1 MSRRQPRT
9 DEHAAR
15 RAGRGAIL
23 AALSVAATTAIVA
36 AQTKPSPRSYT
47 PPKTAWGEPDLRG
60 TYTSDNFIGVP
71 FERPAQYG
79 DRQMLTDAEFEAK
92 EKANEEQVA
101 KDLSEK
107 PESKFEEDEAANNAP
122 RHWLERGTKLS
133 HATSL
138 VIDPPNGR
146 LPALTP
152 AGQARAALGRAR
164 FFRQNDAAEFHSYY
178 DRCITRGVISSIL
191 PAIYG
196 NGTRILQ
203 GPGYVVI
210 QNEMIHEDRVIPTG
224 SSAPRLGKNI
234 HLYMGDPRGHWEAN
248 TLVVD
253 STNFTDKVGVGG
265 GGQPSRNLHLI
276 EKFTRTAQDTIH
288 YEFTVDDPDTYA
300 AKWTAALDLTGK
312 PGYEIYEYACHE
324 GNYGLRNML
333 SASRADD
340 RATQSSPRLQQ

>member
-1 MSRRQPRT
+1 MGTRY
-9 DEHAAR
+9 
-15 RAGRGAIL
+15 GVAIGV
-23 AALSVAATTAIVA
+23 ALLTISVAAQKT
-36 AQTKPSPRSYT
+36 YT
-47 PPKTAWGEPDLRG
+47 PPKTPWGDPDLRG
-60 TYTSDNFIGVP
+60 TFTSDNFIGVP

-79 DRQMLTDAEFEAK
+79 YRPTLTDAEFNAR
-92 EKANEEQVA
+92 EKANLEQIA
-101 KDLSEK
+101 KDNSER
-107 PESKFEEDEAANNAP
+107 PETAFEQDEAANNAP

-138 VIDPPNGR
+138 VVDPPDGR

-152 AGQARAALGRAR
+152 DGQRRQAQNRAR
-164 FFRQNDAAEFHSYY
+164 FLRQDEAAEFHSYY
-178 DRCITRGVISSIL
+178 DRCITRGVVSSIL

-210 QNEMIHEDRVIPTG
+210 QSEMIHETRVIPIDRRT
-224 SSAPRLGKNI
+224 PRLGKAI
-234 HLYMGDPRGHWEAN
+234 HLYMGDPRGRWEGQ

-253 STNFTDKVGVGG
+253 STNFTDRIGVGG
-265 GGQPSRNLHLI
+265 GTVASSSLHLV
-276 EKFTRTAQDTIH
+276 EKFTRTAPDTVH
-288 YEFTVDDPDTYA
+288 YEFMVDDPETYSA
-300 AKWTAALDLTGK
+300 SWTAALDLSAK

-340 RATQSSPRLQQ
+340 RGQK

>member
-1 MSRRQPRT
+1 MGTRY
-9 DEHAAR
+9 
-15 RAGRGAIL
+15 GVAIGI
-23 AALSVAATTAIVA
+23 ALLTVSVAAQKT
-36 AQTKPSPRSYT
+36 YT
-47 PPKTAWGEPDLRG
+47 PPKTPWGDPDLRG
-60 TYTSDNFIGVP
+60 TFTSDNFIGVP

-79 DRQMLTDAEFEAK
+79 DRPTLTDAEFNAR
-92 EKANEEQVA
+92 EKANLEQIA
-101 KDLSEK
+101 KDNSER
-107 PESKFEEDEAANNAP
+107 PETAFEQDEAANNAP

-138 VIDPPNGR
+138 VVDPPDGR

-152 AGQARAALGRAR
+152 DGQRRQAQNRAR
-164 FFRQNDAAEFHSYY
+164 FLRQDEAAEFHSYY
-178 DRCITRGVISSIL
+178 DRCITRGVVSSIL

-210 QNEMIHEDRVIPTG
+210 QSEMIHETRVIPIDRRT
-224 SSAPRLGKNI
+224 PRLGRAI
-234 HLYMGDPRGHWEAN
+234 HLYMGDPRGRWDGQ

-253 STNFTDKVGVGG
+253 STNFTDRIGVGG
-265 GGQPSRNLHLI
+265 GTVASSSLHLV
-276 EKFTRTAQDTIH
+276 EKFTRTAPDTIH
-288 YEFTVDDPDTYA
+288 YEFMVDDPETYSA
-300 AKWTAALDLTGK
+300 SWTAALDLSAK

-340 RATQSSPRLQQ
+340 RGQK

>member
-1 MSRRQPRT
+1 MKWFVSL
-9 DEHAAR
+9 
-15 RAGRGAIL
+15 AI
-23 AALSVAATTAIVA
+23 VATTVVAA
-36 AQTKPSPRSYT
+36 AQTKPGARPYT

-60 TYTSDNFIGVP
+60 TFTSDNYIGIP
-71 FERPAQYG
+71 FERPTQYG
-79 DRQMLTDAEFEAK
+79 DRATLSDEEFEAR
-92 EKANEEQVA
+92 EKANQIQVA
-101 KDLSEK
+101 KDLAER
-107 PESKFEEDEAANNAP
+107 PESTFEQDEAANNAP

-146 LPALTP
+146 LPALT
-152 AGQARAALGRAR
+152 ADGQRRQAQNRAR
-164 FFRQNDAAEFHSYY
+164 FFLQNDAAEFHSYY
-178 DRCITRGVISSIL
+178 DRCITRGVVSSIL

-210 QNEMIHEDRVIPTG
+210 QNEMIHEDRVIPTN
-224 SSAPRLGKNI
+224 SSALRLGKNI
-234 HLYMGDPRGHWEAN
+234 HLYMGDPRGHWEGN

-253 STNFTDKVGVGG
+253 STNFTDKIGVGG
-265 GGQPSRNLHLI
+265 GGVVSTSLHLI
-276 EKFTRTAQDTIH
+276 EKFTRTAPDTIH
-288 YEFTVDDPDTYA
+288 YEFTVDDPQTYT
-300 AKWTAALDLTGK
+300 AKWTAALDLTAK

-340 RATQSSPRLQQ
+340 RAAQK

>member
-1 MSRRQPRT
+1 MGTRY
-9 DEHAAR
+9 
-15 RAGRGAIL
+15 GVAIGV
-23 AALSVAATTAIVA
+23 ALLTISVAAQKT
-36 AQTKPSPRSYT
+36 YT
-47 PPKTAWGEPDLRG
+47 PPKTPWGDPDLRG
-60 TYTSDNFIGVP
+60 TFTSDNFIGVP

-79 DRQMLTDAEFEAK
+79 DRPTLTDAEFNAR
-92 EKANEEQVA
+92 EKANLEQIA
-101 KDLSEK
+101 KDNSER
-107 PESKFEEDEAANNAP
+107 PETAFEQDEAANNAP

-138 VIDPPNGR
+138 VVDPPDGR

-152 AGQARAALGRAR
+152 DGQRRQAQNRAR
-164 FFRQNDAAEFHSYY
+164 FLRQDEAAEFHSYY
-178 DRCITRGVISSIL
+178 DRCITRGVVSSIL

-210 QNEMIHEDRVIPTG
+210 QSEMIHETRVIPIDRRT
-224 SSAPRLGKNI
+224 PRLGRAI
-234 HLYMGDPRGHWEAN
+234 HLYMGDPRGRWDGQ

-253 STNFTDKVGVGG
+253 STNFTDRIGVGG
-265 GGQPSRNLHLI
+265 GTVASSSLHLV
-276 EKFTRTAQDTIH
+276 EKFTRTAPDTIH
-288 YEFTVDDPDTYA
+288 YEFMVDDPETYSA
-300 AKWTAALDLTGK
+300 SWTAALDLSAK

-340 RATQSSPRLQQ
+340 RGQK

>member
-1 MSRRQPRT
+1 M
-9 DEHAAR
+9 AAS
-15 RAGRGAIL
+15 L
-23 AALSVAATTAIVA
+23 AAQSGAPKKTYTA
-36 AQTKPSPRSYT
+36 
-47 PPKTAWGEPDLRG
+47 PKTAWGEPDLRG
-60 TYTSDNFIGVP
+60 TYTSDNFIGIP

-79 DRQMLTDAEFEAK
+79 ERATLTDEEFEAR
-92 EKANEEQVA
+92 EKANQVQVA

-152 AGQARAALGRAR
+152 EAQRRQAQNRGRFAL
-164 FFRQNDAAEFHSYY
+164 QNDAAEFHSYY

-203 GPGYVVI
+203 GPGFVI
-210 QNEMIHEDRVIPTG
+210 VQNEMIHEDRVIPTN
-224 SSAPRLGKNI
+224 STAPRVGKNV
-234 HLYMGDPRGHWEAN
+234 HLYMGDPRGHWDGN

-253 STNFTDKVGVGG
+253 STNFTDKIGVGG
-265 GGQPSRNLHLI
+265 GTVASTSLHLI
-276 EKFTRTAQDTIH
+276 EKFTRTAPDTIR
-288 YEFTVDDPDTYA
+288 YEFTVDDPQTYT
-300 AKWTAALDLTGK
+300 AKWTAALDLTMK

-340 RATQSSPRLQQ
+340 RAAASATAK

>member
-1 MSRRQPRT
+1 MKWFVSL
-9 DEHAAR
+9 
-15 RAGRGAIL
+15 AI
-23 AALSVAATTAIVA
+23 VATTVVAA
-36 AQTKPSPRSYT
+36 AQTKPGARPYT

-60 TYTSDNFIGVP
+60 TFTSDNYIGIP
-71 FERPAQYG
+71 FERPTQYG
-79 DRQMLTDAEFEAK
+79 DRATLSDEEFEAR
-92 EKANEEQVA
+92 EKANQIQVA
-101 KDLSEK
+101 KDLAER
-107 PESKFEEDEAANNAP
+107 PESTFEQDEAANNAP

-146 LPALTP
+146 VPALT
-152 AGQARAALGRAR
+152 ADGQRRQAQNRAR
-164 FFRQNDAAEFHSYY
+164 FFLQNDAAEFHSYY
-178 DRCITRGVISSIL
+178 DRCITRGVVSSIL

-210 QNEMIHEDRVIPTG
+210 QNEMIHEDRVIPTN

-234 HLYMGDPRGHWEAN
+234 HLYMGDPRGHWEGN

-253 STNFTDKVGVGG
+253 STNFTDKIGVGG
-265 GGQPSRNLHLI
+265 GGVVSTSLHLI
-276 EKFTRTAQDTIH
+276 EKFTRTAPDTIH
-288 YEFTVDDPDTYA
+288 YEFTVDDPQTYT
-300 AKWTAALDLTGK
+300 AKWTAALDLTAK

-340 RATQSSPRLQQ
+340 RAAQK

>member
-1 MSRRQPRT
+1 MKWFVSL
-9 DEHAAR
+9 
-15 RAGRGAIL
+15 AI
-23 AALSVAATTAIVA
+23 VATTVVAA
-36 AQTKPSPRSYT
+36 AQTKPGARPYT

-60 TYTSDNFIGVP
+60 TFTSDNYIGIP
-71 FERPAQYG
+71 FERPTQYG
-79 DRQMLTDAEFEAK
+79 DRATLSDEEFEAR
-92 EKANEEQVA
+92 EKANQIQVA
-101 KDLSEK
+101 KDLAER
-107 PESKFEEDEAANNAP
+107 PESTFEQDEAANNAP

-146 LPALTP
+146 LPALT
-152 AGQARAALGRAR
+152 ADGQRRQAQNRAR
-164 FFRQNDAAEFHSYY
+164 FFLQNDAAEFHSYY
-178 DRCITRGVISSIL
+178 DRCITRGVVSSIL

-210 QNEMIHEDRVIPTG
+210 QNEMIHEDRVIPTN

-234 HLYMGDPRGHWEAN
+234 HLYMGDPRGHWEGN

-253 STNFTDKVGVGG
+253 STNFTDKIGVGG
-265 GGQPSRNLHLI
+265 GGVVSTSLHLI
-276 EKFTRTAQDTIH
+276 EKFTRTAPDTIH
-288 YEFTVDDPDTYA
+288 YEFTVDDPQTYT
-300 AKWTAALDLTGK
+300 AKWTAALDLTAK

-340 RATQSSPRLQQ
+340 RAAQK